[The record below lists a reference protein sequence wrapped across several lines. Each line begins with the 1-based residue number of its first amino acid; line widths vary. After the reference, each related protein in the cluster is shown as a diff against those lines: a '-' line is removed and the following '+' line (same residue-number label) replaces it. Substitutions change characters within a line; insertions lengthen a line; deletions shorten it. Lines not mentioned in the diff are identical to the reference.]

1 MATSLTLGENKMN
14 KLKKLNHYNIL
25 YSMLEILPIT
35 IVWLMTLNILEVIL
49 ILISLYFVKKDYVRS
64 RKEFI
69 LILSLSMLI
78 TFGETLGITLRPI
91 IFEKINI
98 DVKTIALILFRSASL
113 SLIVEPILNLLIG
126 KVKIN
131 NTVGK
136 MSIKKLLI
144 YWMIILISYVPCILG
159 FYPGLLAYDAEL
171 QWSMMAETEFTT
183 HHPIIH
189 TLMIH
194 LSVYLSRL
202 TGHNN
207 DYIMLFYNLIQVPI
221 VTFCIGF
228 GIAYLDKLNI
238 NKYMKYGILGYY
250 VVMPIYSM
258 LTISSTKDVLYG
270 SLFLLSSVLLLESLR
285 TKEIR
290 IFRIS
295 IAFTLM
301 NLFRNNSIYALFIF
315 IIILALTLKREKIF
329 KLKLIS
335 VCLISIILSLGINK
349 TLQYTLG
356 IKDGNVR
363 EMLSIPSQQI
373 ARTYCYNSYKSDWN
387 NADLKEIDKIY
398 PSLDMLGYYNVLI
411 ADPIKNYII
420 LDSPKESY
428 SMKEIVKEY
437 ISMGLKY
444 PRDYILAY
452 VLQNIGLWYS
462 DEKTSYV
469 VETVNRVPF
478 SSDYEINNQ
487 IKSETMNKYYTWFQ
501 LNTVYDKLP
510 IVRRLF
516 YAGTYTILN
525 LVCLFVMII
534 KNQKRYIWLPI
545 LIFSYLF
552 TISLGPCIYTRY
564 IFNVMLVVPILI
576 GVTFSGLKEDIRVL

>member
-1 MATSLTLGENKMN
+1 MN
-14 KLKKLNHYNIL
+14 KLKKLNYYDLL
-25 YSMLEILPIT
+25 YSMLWILPIT
-35 IVWLMTLNILEVIL
+35 IVWLMALDIVEVIL
-49 ILISLYFVKKDYVRS
+49 ILLSLYFVKRDYIKS
-64 RKEFI
+64 RREFI

-78 TFGETLGITLRPI
+78 TFGEILGITLRPI

-98 DVKTIALILFRSASL
+98 DIKTIALILFRSASL
-113 SLIVEPILNLLIG
+113 SLIVEPILNLLIS
-126 KVKIN
+126 KVKIDSN
-131 NTVGK
+131 INK
-136 MSIKKLLI
+136 LSIKKIFI
-144 YWMIILISYVPCILG
+144 YWALILIGYVPCILG

-411 ADPIKNYII
+411 ADPIKNYIM

-444 PRDYILAY
+444 PKDYILAY

-469 VETVNRVPF
+469 VETVNRMPF

-525 LVCLFVMII
+525 LICLFVMII

-576 GVTFSGLKEDIRVL
+576 GVAFSGLKEDIRVL